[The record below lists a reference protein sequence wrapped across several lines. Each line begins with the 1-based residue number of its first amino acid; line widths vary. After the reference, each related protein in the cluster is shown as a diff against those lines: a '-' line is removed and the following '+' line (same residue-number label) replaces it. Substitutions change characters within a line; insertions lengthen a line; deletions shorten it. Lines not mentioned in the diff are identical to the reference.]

1 MIFSILHSILFS
13 LVFIFLLHYLF
24 CFFRSTLTVPKNKDL
39 VNTFNSKYQNIIDT
53 LEKSKFNLNSNKINN
68 ISGIKTSTEID
79 TNSNSIVSA
88 SDISSLPINEIIGT
102 TEIKKTDN
110 IIANNM
116 KDELRLFLKQHL
128 DSNKKESENILI

>member
-53 LEKSKFNLNSNKINN
+53 LEKSKFNINSNKINN
-68 ISGIKTSTEID
+68 SSGIKTSTEIE
-79 TNSNSIVSA
+79 TNNNSIVSA

-128 DSNKKESENILI
+128 DGNKKESENILI

>member
-53 LEKSKFNLNSNKINN
+53 LEKSKFNINSNKINN
-68 ISGIKTSTEID
+68 SSGIKNSTEID

-128 DSNKKESENILI
+128 DGNKKESENILI